1 MSKKILLLLLTLFVV
16 FSPVLAVADELSG
29 RIIYSSKKTKFD
41 DGNIY
46 YEYIIR
52 VKDSHN
58 KFQTLYLR
66 TERDSALQLALK
78 DAQQSTRMV
87 HITYYRRGMKKRIV
101 SILPLGNSSFKEEK
115 KYYPKI
121 NVTTSTAVKQKYS
134 TIIGNPGINIS
145 TP

>member
-1 MSKKILLLLLTLFVV
+1 MPKKIFFLLLTFLLLL
-16 FSPVLAVADELSG
+16 SPVLATAAEMSG
-29 RIIYSSKKTKFD
+29 RIIFSSKKTKVD

-52 VKDSHN
+52 VKDSHS

-66 TERDSALQLALK
+66 TERNSALQLALE
-78 DAQQSTRMV
+78 DAQQSSRFV
-87 HITYYRRGMKKRIV
+87 FITYYKRGMKKQIV
-101 SILPLGNSSFKEEK
+101 SIVPAGSSILQEEK
-115 KYYPKI
+115 KYFPRT
-121 NVTTSTAVKQKYS
+121 NVTTSTAVKTKNS